1 MRHSH
6 PLRYAECSALL
17 RSGVAGRLAV
27 STPDGPHI
35 VPVNYL
41 VVDSAVIVRT
51 SPYSVL
57 GTHGRDAVVA
67 FEVDHV
73 DAERESGWSVVA
85 RGRAE
90 VVREREE
97 IEHIRAVCDPRPWAS
112 GGRELLVR
120 IRWTELTGRRLGS
133 EPEVAPRTVEH
144 PV

>member
-6 PLRYAECSALL
+6 ALRYAECSALL
-17 RSGVAGRLAV
+17 RAGVAGRLAL

-35 VPVNYL
+35 VPLNYV
-41 VVDSAVIVRT
+41 VVDSAIIVRT

-57 GTHGRDAVVA
+57 GTHGRDTVVA

-73 DAERESGWSVVA
+73 DPVREGGWSVVA

-90 VVREREE
+90 VVRERGE
-97 IEHIRAVCDPRPWAS
+97 IDHIHAVCDPRPWAS

-133 EPEVAPRTVEH
+133 EPEVTPAAVEH
-144 PV
+144 PA

>member
-1 MRHSH
+1 MPHTR

-17 RSGVAGRLAV
+17 RSGVAGRLAL
-27 STPDGPHI
+27 SAPDGPHI
-35 VPVNYL
+35 VPLNYS
-41 VVDSAVIVRT
+41 VVDSAIIVRT

-73 DAERESGWSVVA
+73 DTTRESGWSVVA

-90 VVREREE
+90 VVRDRDE
-97 IEHIRAVCDPRPWAS
+97 IDHIRAVSAPRPWAS

-133 EPEVAPRTVEH
+133 EPEVAPTPVEH
-144 PV
+144 PA